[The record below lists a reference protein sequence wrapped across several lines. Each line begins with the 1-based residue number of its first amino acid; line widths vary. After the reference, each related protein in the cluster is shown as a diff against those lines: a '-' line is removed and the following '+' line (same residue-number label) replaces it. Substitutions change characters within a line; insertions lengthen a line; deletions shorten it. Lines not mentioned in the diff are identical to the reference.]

1 MNMYFI
7 AIVLPQDLDEK
18 VLRLKKYMHEKYH
31 CKVGLKSPAHITI
44 VPPFWLE
51 ANMEEAL
58 LNEVDILAN
67 GVQPFSIATN
77 DFSAFK
83 PRTIF
88 VAVKNNQ
95 ELDKLKSKADQ
106 HFSEKEQYKIKI
118 ETRQFHP
125 HITIATRDLFK
136 KDFYESWPFFEMKE
150 FKEEWEATG
159 LSILRH
165 NKKNWDVIYTA
176 QFQNTPL
183 PAHNLPL

>member
-7 AIVLPQDLDEK
+7 AIVLPLNLDEK
-18 VLRLKKYMHEKYH
+18 VLHWKKYMQEKYR

-51 ANMEEAL
+51 ANMEEEL
-58 LNEVDILAN
+58 LNDVDTLAKDIN
-67 GVQPFSIATN
+67 SFTVATN

-88 VAVKNNQ
+88 VSVQKNAAL
-95 ELDKLKSKADQ
+95 EKLKRNADSY
-106 HFSEKEQYKIKI
+106 FLEKEQYKIKI

-125 HITIATRDLFK
+125 HITIATRDLIK
-136 KDFYESWPFFEMKE
+136 KDFYECWPFFEAKE

-159 LSILRH
+159 LSVLRH
-165 NKKNWDVIYTA
+165 NKRNWEVIYTA
-176 QFQNTPL
+176 GFTEAL
-183 PAHNLPL
+183 GS

>member
-7 AIVLPQDLDEK
+7 AVVLPQDLDEK
-18 VLRLKKYMHEKYH
+18 VLHWKKYMQEKYR

-51 ANMEEAL
+51 SNMEEAL
-58 LNEVDILAN
+58 LIDVDSVSKNIH
-67 GVQPFSIATN
+67 PFSLNTN

-88 VAVKNNQ
+88 IAVQQNP
-95 ELDKLKSKADQ
+95 ELDKLKQKADQ
-106 HFSEKEQYKIKI
+106 HFFDKEHYKIKI

-125 HITIATRDLFK
+125 HITIATRDLLK
-136 KDFYESWPFFEMKE
+136 KDFYECWPFFETKE

-159 LSILRH
+159 LSVLRH
-165 NKKNWDVIYTA
+165 NKRNWEVIYTA
-176 QFQNTPL
+176 PFN
-183 PAHNLPL
+183 NSDE

>member
-7 AIVLPQDLDEK
+7 AIVLPQELDEK
-18 VLRLKKYMHEKYH
+18 VLHWKKYMQEKYH

-58 LNEVDILAN
+58 LNEVDLLAKD
-67 GVQPFSIATN
+67 VHPFTIATN

-88 VAVKNNQ
+88 IGVKKNQ
-95 ELDKLKSKADQ
+95 DLDNLKNKADL
-106 HFSEKEQYKIKI
+106 HFSDKEQYKIKI

-136 KDFYESWPFFEMKE
+136 KDFYESWPFFETRE
-150 FKEEWEATG
+150 FKEEWIAGG
-159 LSILRH
+159 LSVLRH
-165 NKKNWDVIYTA
+165 NKKIWEVIYTA
-176 QFQNTPL
+176 PFTAQFE
-183 PAHNLPL
+183 

>member
-7 AIVLPQDLDEK
+7 AVVLPQDLDEK
-18 VLRLKKYMHEKYH
+18 VLLWKKYMQEKYR

-51 ANMEEAL
+51 SNMEEAL
-58 LNEVDILAN
+58 LNDVDILAKDIY
-67 GVQPFSIATN
+67 PFSLITN

-88 VAVKNNQ
+88 IAVQKNT
-95 ELDKLKSKADQ
+95 ELDKLKQKADQ
-106 HFSEKEQYKIKI
+106 HFSDKEHYKIKI

-125 HITIATRDLFK
+125 HITIATRDLLK
-136 KDFYESWPFFEMKE
+136 KDFYECWPFFETKE

-159 LSILRH
+159 LSVLRH
-165 NKKNWDVIYTA
+165 NKRNWEVIYTA
-176 QFQNTPL
+176 PFN
-183 PAHNLPL
+183 NSNE

>member
-7 AIVLPQDLDEK
+7 AIVLPNELDEK
-18 VLRLKKYMHEKYH
+18 VLHWKKYMQEKYR

-58 LNEVDILAN
+58 LNDVDMVAKDLH
-67 GVQPFSIATN
+67 PFLVHTN

-88 VAVKNNQ
+88 IGVAKNP
-95 ELDKLKSKADQ
+95 ELDNLKRKADQ
-106 HFSEKEQYKIKI
+106 HFADKEQYKIKI

-136 KDFYESWPFFEMKE
+136 KDFYESWPFFETQE
-150 FKEEWEATG
+150 FKEEWEANG
-159 LSILRH
+159 LSVLRH
-165 NKKNWDVIYTA
+165 NKRNWEVIYTA
-176 QFQNTPL
+176 PFSSTNEQKTI
-183 PAHNLPL
+183 

>member
-7 AIVLPQDLDEK
+7 AVVLPQELNEK
-18 VLRLKKYMHEKYH
+18 VLHWKKYMQEQYQ
-31 CKVGLKSPAHITI
+31 CKVALKSPAHITI
-44 VPPFWLE
+44 IPPFWLE

-58 LNEVDILAN
+58 LSDVDILARELP
-67 GVQPFSIATN
+67 PFAVATN

-88 VAVKNNQ
+88 IAVKENT
-95 ELDKLKSKADQ
+95 ELEQLKREADAL
-106 HFSEKEQYKIKI
+106 FSEREQYGIKA

-136 KDFYESWPFFEMKE
+136 KDFYECWPFFETKE
-150 FKEEWEATG
+150 FKEEWEASG
-159 LSILRH
+159 LSVLRH

-176 QFQNTPL
+176 KFEGRE
-183 PAHNLPL
+183 